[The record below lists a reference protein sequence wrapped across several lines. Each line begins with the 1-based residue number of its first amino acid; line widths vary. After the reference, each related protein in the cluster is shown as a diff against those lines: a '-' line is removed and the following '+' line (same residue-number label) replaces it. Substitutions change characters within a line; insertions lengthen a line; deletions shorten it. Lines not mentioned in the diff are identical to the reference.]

1 MNNSFID
8 LMTQRRSIYALGK
21 NVPQS
26 KEEIT
31 TLIKEAIKQSP
42 TAFNNQTTRAVI
54 LFGNSSDK
62 VWDMTIDV
70 LRSIMSDDDAFEQ
83 SKARVSS
90 FKNGIGT
97 ILYFSDQDAIE
108 ESKKQFAPYAQNM
121 HDWSEQGLGGAQF
134 SVWTTLASNNIGAN
148 IQHYNPIIDDQV
160 KEAFDIPENWVLRAQ
175 MPFGSVENPA
185 GDKDFLDDST
195 RFKVFED

>member
-1 MNNSFID
+1 
-8 LMTQRRSIYALGK
+8 
-21 NVPQS
+21 
-26 KEEIT
+26 
-31 TLIKEAIKQSP
+31 
-42 TAFNNQTTRAVI
+42 
-54 LFGNSSDK
+54 
-62 VWDMTIDV
+62 
-70 LRSIMSDDDAFEQ
+70 
-83 SKARVSS
+83 
-90 FKNGIGT
+90 
-97 ILYFSDQDAIE
+97 
-108 ESKKQFAPYAQNM
+108 M

>member
-108 ESKKQFAPYAQNM
+108 ESKKTIRTLRTKYA
-121 HDWSEQGLGGAQF
+121 
-134 SVWTTLASNNIGAN
+134 
-148 IQHYNPIIDDQV
+148 
-160 KEAFDIPENWVLRAQ
+160 
-175 MPFGSVENPA
+175 
-185 GDKDFLDDST
+185 
-195 RFKVFED
+195 